1 MKKLLDTNDILRRL
15 FGKKKPPN
23 YPNIESEG
31 GSLLTKGQNNE
42 KLIRNEV
49 ERQIRPD

>member
-1 MKKLLDTNDILRRL
+1 MKKLLDTSDTLRRI

-42 KLIRNEV
+42 KLIREENPNQV
-49 ERQIRPD
+49 S